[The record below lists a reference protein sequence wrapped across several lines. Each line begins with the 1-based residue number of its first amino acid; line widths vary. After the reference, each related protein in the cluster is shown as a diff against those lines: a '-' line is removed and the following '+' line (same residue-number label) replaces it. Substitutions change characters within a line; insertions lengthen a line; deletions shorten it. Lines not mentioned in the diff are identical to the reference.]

1 MPADYHAIPPRAIRI
16 PVPDTTQ
23 QTDYTCGASALQAV
37 CKYYGV
43 GPDEEYEFAKD
54 MGMPRTG
61 SDPEHII
68 RAVEKYGL
76 RYQEFYDMSRGQL
89 RVCLSR
95 RIPVILMLQAWGETE
110 SGSPRRGYKTIWED
124 GHWVVAIGYDRQG
137 VFFEDPS
144 SQAIRG
150 FLSFRELDDRW
161 HDWGPEYEHIDHY
174 GIAVWKPG
182 AQPSAYE
189 TRARR
194 IG

>member
-1 MPADYHAIPPRAIRI
+1 MPSDYHDIPPRAIRI

-43 GPDEEYEFAKD
+43 GPDEEPEFAED

-61 SDPEHII
+61 SDPEHIV
-68 RAVEKYGL
+68 RAVEKYRL
-76 RYQEFYDMSRGQL
+76 RYQEFYPMSRRQL
-89 RVCLSR
+89 KACLDQR
-95 RIPVILMLQAWGETE
+95 RPVILMLQAWGTTE
-110 SGSPRRGYKTIWED
+110 NERPRRSYRTIWED
-124 GHWVVAIGYDRQG
+124 GHWVVAIGYDGRG

-144 SQAIRG
+144 MQAVRG
-150 FLSFRELDDRW
+150 FLSYRELDIRW
-161 HDWGPEYEHIDHY
+161 HDYGPTYEHMDHY

-182 AQPSAYE
+182 ARRSVYE
-189 TRARR
+189 TEARR